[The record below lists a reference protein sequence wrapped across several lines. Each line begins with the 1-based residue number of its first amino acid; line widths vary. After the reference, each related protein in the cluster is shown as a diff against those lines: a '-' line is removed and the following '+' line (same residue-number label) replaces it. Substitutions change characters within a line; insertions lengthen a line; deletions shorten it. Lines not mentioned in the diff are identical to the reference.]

1 MKRVAMLAGIFVI
14 CVNLCA
20 WAADDPANFSGTW
33 ILDSK
38 NSDPFPHPIRDLGA
52 PGMVVMPGGMGGGM
66 PGGMGGGMPGGM
78 GGGMPGGMGGGMPG
92 GMGGGIPGGGM
103 PGTMPGGGAGGMKMA
118 EPKPLV
124 IQQNGSE
131 VQISQTMIMNDK
143 EIPMAEKY
151 KLDGSE
157 DVKMMPVPN
166 IQEPVKV
173 VTTATLKKNK
183 IKTRRTTYIPKNKG
197 DLKKEYSLSKD
208 GKTLTVNTTNT
219 TIYGDLVQ
227 KQIYHKQE

>member
-1 MKRVAMLAGIFVI
+1 MRRPAMMAGLFIL
-14 CVNLCA
+14 CMNLYA
-20 WAADDPANFSGTW
+20 GAADEPANFSGTW
-33 ILDSK
+33 IIDSK

-78 GGGMPGGMGGGMPG
+78 GGRNARRHGRWYAGGGMPG
-92 GMGGGIPGGGM
+92 G
-103 PGTMPGGGAGGMKMA
+103 MPGGGAGGMKLP

-124 IQQNGSE
+124 IQQNGIE
-131 VQISQTMIMNDK
+131 IQISQTIAMNGK
-143 EIPMAEKY
+143 EIPMVEKY

-166 IQEPVKV
+166 VQEPVKI
-173 VTTATLKKNK
+173 VTTATAKKNK
-183 IKTRRTTYIPKNKG
+183 FKLRTISYFPKNKT

-208 GKTLTVNTTNT
+208 GKTLSVNTTNT